1 MKKKLTVNTLAVGN
15 LKNRKRQ
22 YISLIT
28 GIVLAMVFSSS
39 ILLVFSSMIASIRQQ
54 EKDLVGNQNG
64 IYIHATQ
71 QMFAEAAGD
80 QVVGDYAFARII
92 GEVFTESET
101 AFPVAAYDDKAK
113 ELANIQ
119 FIAGAYPQNEDEIAI
134 ERSTL
139 AKLGTDASVGDSI
152 TLRFSVQNGDSCLPR
167 IRREDIYIKRYR
179 GKQGIKYKHY
189 LFRYAQRSVRFRCK
203 GYSGRTGRKRNACV
217 LF

>member
-39 ILLVFSSMIASIRQQ
+39 VLLVFSSMIASIRQQ

-167 IRREDIYIKRYR
+167 ISEKTYILS
-179 GKQGIKYKHY
+179 GIAENK
-189 LFRYAQRSVRFRCK
+189 ASNISIISSDTPNVPSVFVARILR
-203 GYSGRTGRKRNACV
+203 
-217 LF
+217 